1 MNRLNLKMKL
11 LVMLFIL
18 FLCMSA
24 IMFNFDQMV
33 LAIVSFIIAAIF
45 ALLLAIYHKKN
56 IKWNN

>member
-56 IKWNN
+56 IK